1 MPTRISAGDG
11 QLPLFLHLMT
21 ILYCCAEL
29 KERGKEP
36 PKQQPGIQL
45 LIDISITWTA
55 LEDFN
60 ILASDLTMCTWIN
73 W

>member
-45 LIDISITWTA
+45 LIDISIT
-55 LEDFN
+55 
-60 ILASDLTMCTWIN
+60 
-73 W
+73 